1 MKKFTA
7 IMTLVFALIGSAV
20 FSSSAAEPDKNGVY
34 EVPIQ
39 LMHAEKDTASMG
51 DSYIIHTA
59 LLEIED
65 GVKYITIVSD
75 SSVMNLEFSY
85 YTDGSVTGNT
95 ASAEKV
101 KNVEIDGKTYS
112 VGYRF
117 PLKGSGQLV
126 GVKFKASIMPVSPS
140 ARVYIDYEKSV
151 MVSSYEETTAATA
164 SVPSTSVP
172 EAKPAETQGAQA
184 SSSSS
189 VSAEITEKNNGAQT
203 ESQID
208 SESEFV
214 NESTDRIEGEISQS
228 EESTSPALGQEESTN
243 KGLAAGII
251 TAAVIIAG
259 ACVGIIIKAK
269 IKKHNYS

>member
-1 MKKFTA
+1 
-7 IMTLVFALIGSAV
+7 MTLICALIGSAV
-20 FSSSAAEPDKNGVY
+20 FSSSAAGPDKNGVY

-39 LMHAEKDTASMG
+39 LRHAEKDTASMG

-117 PLKGSGQLV
+117 PLKGSGQLA

-151 MVSSYEETTAATA
+151 MVSSYEETTAAVTA
-164 SVPSTSVP
+164 SIPSTSVS
-172 EAKPAETQGAQA
+172 EANPAETQGTQA
-184 SSSSS
+184 SLSSS
-189 VSAEITEKNNGAQT
+189 VNAEITEKSNTALT

-208 SESEFV
+208 SESKFV
-214 NESTDRIEGEISQS
+214 NKSTEQIAGEISQS
-228 EESTSPALGQEESTN
+228 EESTSPALGQQENTN
-243 KGLAAGII
+243 KGLAAGITI
-251 TAAVIIAG
+251 AAVIIAG

-269 IKKHNYS
+269 IKKYNYS